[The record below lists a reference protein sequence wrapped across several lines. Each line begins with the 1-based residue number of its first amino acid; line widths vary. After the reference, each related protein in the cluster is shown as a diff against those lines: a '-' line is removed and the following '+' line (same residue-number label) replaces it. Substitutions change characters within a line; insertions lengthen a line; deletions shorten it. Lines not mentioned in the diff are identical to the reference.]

1 MKVRINKDNKTLNKV
16 FDVIKEIKMFLLKDE
31 NDNYMLIDKRECKE
45 VKYICP
51 ICKHNVYKMTNV
63 TNGELY
69 FCNNKNGSHYF
80 NNDDDLII
88 KGVGNTKEV

>member
-1 MKVRINKDNKTLNKV
+1 MATKIIPPISSAFDANLVPNFFPINTP
-16 FDVIKEIKMFLLKDE
+16 IKQ
-31 NDNYMLIDKRECKE
+31 
-45 VKYICP
+45 
-51 ICKHNVYKMTNV
+51 MTNV